1 MLGPE
6 GWRKTM
12 EGVDRIKLGFTEEDE
27 EGEEGDD
34 EKDDD
39 EDEEEDVSPK
49 KKQKRSYKK
58 INVVEF

>member
-39 EDEEEDVSPK
+39 EDEEEEEE
-49 KKQKRSYKK
+49 QEEE
-58 INVVEF
+58 VEQHVTC